1 MILLIS
7 GEMLQVS
14 QMLSDIVFITLG
26 SMLSRTNKK
35 TVQVKNNLKT
45 EYNLVRSTK
54 PKNKLFVKHMIGEHY
69 ILTVVFF
76 LYYNIGV
83 Q

>member
-1 MILLIS
+1 
-7 GEMLQVS
+7 MLQVN
-14 QMLSDIVFITLG
+14 QMSSDIVFITLG

-35 TVQVKNNLKT
+35 TDQVKNNQKT

-54 PKNKLFVKHMIGEHY
+54 PKNKLSVKHMIGEHY